1 MKIFLTIPIMKQS
14 YHLVICLIQF
24 HQEVLC
30 HMNKIN
36 HIMSVN
42 QPLYTV
48 PQIPEN
54 HNLKTSENHQN
65 GTILSPMHLPY
76 SLTPEAVPPPYPS
89 NQGAWNNGTW
99 TTNN

>member
-1 MKIFLTIPIMKQS
+1 MKSSILNQS
-14 YHLVICLIQF
+14 D
-24 HQEVLC
+24 
-30 HMNKIN
+30 MNKIN

-76 SLTPEAVPPPYPS
+76 SLTPEAVPPSYPS
-89 NQGAWNNGTW
+89 NQGTWNNGIW